1 MLPAD
6 INTPCIHQASV
17 VKAVSPNYPRSLPPG
32 LAAFAVVVNVTIGEE
47 GSVKGATVYDSS
59 GYPDADAAAI
69 EAAKASTY
77 TPKVVDCKPAESVY
91 QLREVFSN
99 SPFNLPPV
107 APRSFYTPPPAS
119 PLGPPPA
126 LRFDALV
133 DRDVV

>member
-6 INTPCIHQASV
+6 VNTPCIHQASV

-32 LAAFAVVVNVTIGEE
+32 LAAFAVLVNVTIGED
-47 GSVKGATVYDSS
+47 GSVKEATVYDSS

-77 TPKVVDCKPAESVY
+77 APKVVDCKPAASVY

-99 SPFNLPPV
+99 SPIDLPPV
-107 APRSFYTPPPAS
+107 APRTFYTPPPAS
-119 PLGPPPA
+119 LPGPPPA
-126 LRFDALV
+126 LRFYAFV